1 MFKKLVSKR
10 MIARFLIL
18 GILLSSFAPYQVVN
32 ATQMAQEES
41 LPISAGVQEL
51 LQTSE
56 DFIEVMVLFKESA
69 DWEAPQQNWDVDT
82 GDTLENKEKKAFV
95 GNLQEAALLS
105 QDGVLAYLD
114 NQKELGNVKEY
125 ESFFIVNS
133 LYVSA
138 KADVITTLAKAKNV
152 ESIELNQ
159 KIYRE
164 KPIPEKGRFKRF
176 AFERSELEWNI
187 KAINADD
194 VWKKGFTGEGVVVGI
209 LDSAVDITHPALK
222 TKFRG
227 YDPASGQITYEG
239 NYIDTI
245 ENKQKPGIST
255 DVAHG
260 THVMGIVL
268 GSEVE
273 AGGASINRIGVA
285 PDAKWISARVF
296 GDTGESSTQ
305 GFLKAAQWMLA
316 PGGDAAMAP
325 HIINNSWG
333 TGYNNTDIFFEKSV
347 EAWKRAGILPVFASG
362 NKLPGEDNPGPKSIA
377 SPANYRDSFAVG
389 AVDSDFKLAIFS
401 KRGPSPFEGVNGY
414 KPEVSAPGVK
424 IRSAARGGYVYMS
437 GTSMA
442 APHVTGVAALLKSA
456 NTQLSPD
463 AIADILKRTAIA
475 GMDEN
480 YPDSPNHGYGYG
492 IVNALAAVNDVTK
505 EGSGTIYGDVR
516 DKSSKPI
523 AASIVVEETER
534 STQSNQTTGEY
545 SLKHPTGRWQVEA
558 KAYGYKPVK
567 KEVSIRKDQRE
578 NVLFSLEKIP
588 TANMELTI
596 KDASGHVVEGAYVRL
611 LEDSNLGIADSS
623 VDGKVQIA
631 DILRSEEEYTLRV
644 FKEGY
649 EIFEEKIVVNE
660 ANITK
665 EIQLT
670 TKLNNREIKE
680 YKFDTEAVNPKSEH
694 NIRVG
699 DEGYPAVAVQFI
711 PEKMGGRIESVSAY
725 FLQKSWLNTADK
737 VKVSII
743 AKDKR
748 GRIETLL
755 EPKVFD
761 FVPGQYNTFSLEKY
775 HIHTDKPYY
784 AVFEAEGANLMIVGL
799 DQSGDEGHSYI
810 FSSNNLVPITE
821 AVIYGALKIRSTMSY
836 EADSESIIYVVKK
849 ASLNKIEAGD
859 RVITGKADP
868 NQRVQLVIGEL
879 RLETIANDEGV
890 FEFTINRS
898 LISGQEVICYAKND
912 DGIKSEAYKTYVVTD
927 KKRLKDTIEYV
938 EKFATE
944 VENVDENL
952 MTELN
957 ALKEEAKTLKT
968 TVEQYETNTVPD
980 SLEKARILEYQKQID
995 ETVKKLRNKLI
1006 EISPYK
1012 ERLHNAIA
1020 QAEELLDS
1028 VWISSSGRDVPRT
1041 KKWVGSSAWN
1051 TYNSY
1056 LNRARAV
1063 YDNAVAS
1070 EEQINRILKDLE
1082 NGKKLFEST
1091 MQDGKEEIIE
1101 IDTTYPNGTYEGEG
1115 RADGVGFL
1123 ANHVIIKIAD
1133 GKLIDIQV
1141 SEWHHDAKILKA
1153 IEEDGFI
1160 RRILDSNRLDVKRTK
1175 GYESYCKS
1183 IVKAIGQA
1191 LEKSLRPGT
1200 EVTIDKIRLKEQ
1212 IDLAKETLQ
1221 TYPISENGRD
1231 VASGTKWTTRAAYDV
1246 LKRAIDMAEIE
1257 YARKDLTTDLRDRAI
1272 TLLNTEV
1279 RNFISS
1285 LNEGISDVVSGTY
1298 KDGSYEVR
1306 GKGLGGE
1313 NLFKI
1318 VIENGKIA
1326 TITIVEWEDTKGF
1339 DTRISPLIASIVRQN
1354 GVDGVDTV
1362 SGATFS
1368 SNSLIT
1374 ATKKALE
1381 EAKSGKKESKP
1392 SGILKERLALSIYAA
1407 KKALYDKRDVL
1418 LQQENAGVRQSSIV
1432 QIKAAMEVQKDVSAS
1447 KSNIEEQIRI
1457 LQGIVNDISA
1467 IQ

>member
-1 MFKKLVSKR
+1 MSNSRIGKRTIAGLLLICMLVSSLFSYVPVK
-10 MIARFLIL
+10 
-18 GILLSSFAPYQVVN
+18 
-32 ATQMAQEES
+32 AQEMGYANNPK
-41 LPISAGVQEL
+41 L
-51 LQTSE
+51 SE
-56 DFIEVMVLFKESA
+56 DVKKQIVSSDDFIDVMVLFKENVYEEKIA
-69 DWEAPQQNWDVDT
+69 QNYDVDT
-82 GDTLENKEKKAFV
+82 GETLENREKQELL
-95 GNLQEAALLS
+95 GNLQEAALMS
-105 QDGVLAYLD
+105 QDKILDWLAEE
-114 NQKELGNVKEY
+114 KEAGNVKEY

-133 LYVSA
+133 LYLSA
-138 KADVITTLAKAKNV
+138 KKEIIKKLAEAKNV
-152 ESIELNQ
+152 ERIEINQ
-159 KIYRE
+159 TIYRD
-164 KPIPEKGRFKRF
+164 KPIPERARFKRF

-194 VWKKGFTGEGVVVGI
+194 VWKKGYTGEGVVIGI

-227 YDPASGQITYEG
+227 YDAVTGQITYEG

-245 ENKQKPGIST
+245 ENKQKPGVST

-260 THVMGIVL
+260 THVMGIIL
-268 GSEVE
+268 GSETTD
-273 AGGASINRIGVA
+273 GGEEINRIGVA

-316 PGGDAAMAP
+316 PGGDASKAP

-347 EAWKRAGILPVFASG
+347 EAWKRAGIMPVFASG

-377 SPANYRDSFAVG
+377 SPANYKSSFAVG
-389 AVDSDFKLAIFS
+389 AVDANFKLATFS
-401 KRGPSPFEGVNGY
+401 KRGPSPFEGVSGY

-424 IRSAARGGYVYMS
+424 IRSASRGGYVYMS

-456 NTQLSPD
+456 NNQLSVD
-463 AIADILKRTAIA
+463 AMSDILKRTAIPIT
-475 GMDEN
+475 DEN
-480 YPDSPNHGYGYG
+480 YQNHPNHGYGYG
-492 IVNALAAVNDVTK
+492 VINALAAINDVTK
-505 EGSGTIYGDVR
+505 EGSGRVYGDVR
-516 DKSSKPI
+516 DKENHTVE
-523 AASIVVEETER
+523 ASITVKETER
-534 STQSNQTTGEY
+534 STKSSSATGEY
-545 SLKHPTGRWQVEA
+545 ILHHPSGAWTLEA
-558 KAYGYKPVK
+558 KAYGYKPVE
-567 KEVSIRKDQRE
+567 KEVIIRKDTAE
-578 NVLFSLEKIP
+578 NILFSLEKIE
-588 TANMELTI
+588 TADMELLIRDT
-596 KDASGHVVEGAYVRL
+596 EGRPIEGVYVRL
-611 LEDSNLGIADSS
+611 LEDGTLGIPDTSMEGR
-623 VDGKVQIA
+623 VRIEK
-631 DILRSEEEYTLRV
+631 ILQSTEPYTLRI

-649 EIFEEKIVVNE
+649 EIVEEKVVINE
-660 ANITK
+660 RQVTK
-665 EIQLT
+665 EVVLSP
-670 TKLNNREIKE
+670 KRNDREIKE
-680 YKFDTEAVNPKSEH
+680 YQFDTEEVNSKSEH

-699 DEGYPAVAVQFI
+699 NEGYPAVAVQFI
-711 PEKMGGRIESVSAY
+711 PEKKGGRIESVSAY

-743 AKDKR
+743 TKDKR

-799 DQSGDEGHSYI
+799 DQSGDESHSYI

-821 AVIYGALKIRSTMSY
+821 AVIYGALKIRSAMSY
-836 EADSESIIYVVKK
+836 EADSESIIYVVEK

-859 RVITGKADP
+859 RVITGRAVQ

-879 RLETIANDEGV
+879 RLETIANDEGI

-898 LISGQEVICYAKND
+898 LTSGQEVICYAKND

-938 EKFATE
+938 ERFEKE
-944 VENVDENL
+944 VENVEESL
-952 MTELN
+952 LEELN
-957 ALKEEAKTLKT
+957 VLKEEARTLKT
-968 TVEQYETNTVPD
+968 TIEQYETDTLPD

-1012 ERLHNAIA
+1012 ERLHHAIA
-1020 QAEELLDS
+1020 KAEELLDS
-1028 VWISSSGRDVPRT
+1028 VWISSSGRDVPKT

-1082 NGKKLFEST
+1082 NSKKLFEST
-1091 MQDGKEEIIE
+1091 MQDGKEEVIE
-1101 IDTTYPNGTYEGEG
+1101 IDTIYPNGTYEGEG

-1123 ANHVIIKIAD
+1123 ANHVVIQIKD
-1133 GKLIDIQV
+1133 GRLIDIRV
-1141 SEWHHDAKILKA
+1141 SEWQHDAKILKA

-1183 IVKAIGQA
+1183 IVRAIGQA

-1200 EVTIDKIRLKEQ
+1200 EVTIDKTRLKEQ

-1221 TYPISENGRD
+1221 AYPISETGKD
-1231 VASGTKWTTRAAYDV
+1231 VAAGTKWSTRVSHDV
-1246 LKRAIDMAEIE
+1246 LKRAIEAAEIE
-1257 YARKDLTTDLRDRAI
+1257 YARRDLTTDLRDKAI

-1279 RNFISS
+1279 RNFISN
-1285 LNEGISDVVSGTY
+1285 LNEGIVDMGSGTY
-1298 KDGSYEVR
+1298 RDGSYEASQR
-1306 GKGLGGE
+1306 GLGGE
-1313 NLFKI
+1313 NRFRI
-1318 VIENGKIA
+1318 VIENGRIA
-1326 TITIVEWEDTKGF
+1326 TIEILDWQDTKGF
-1339 DTRISPLIASIVRQN
+1339 DTRISTLITNIVQRN
-1354 GVDGVDTV
+1354 GVDGVDVV

-1368 SNSLIT
+1368 SNSLIK
-1374 ATKKALE
+1374 ATQKALE
-1381 EAKSGKKESKP
+1381 EAKSGKPESKP

-1407 KKALYDKRDVL
+1407 KKAMYDKREAL
-1418 LQQENAGVRQSSIV
+1418 LQEEHSGIRKDSIAKV
-1432 QIKAAMEVQKDVSAS
+1432 KAAMEVQKDTAVSKDS
-1447 KSNIEEQIRI
+1447 ILEQIRI
-1457 LQGIVNDISA
+1457 LNGIVNDISA